1 MKNIYKY
8 LLIFTASALIV
19 SCGESDLEPTLA
31 LDKDLNSGINSAD
44 DLAFVLNRAYD
55 RMTAES
61 YYGKDQIVMGDVR
74 TDNAYSNMNSGRFA
88 KSDMD
93 YNSNGAGPWSTVYR
107 VIAITNIV
115 INADTSSLTGSA
127 SRITHIQGQA
137 HALRALAHFDL
148 LEAYGQH
155 FISGQGGANALGVPY
170 VKTYKDPA
178 NLEPARATVVSNI
191 GDIAADLTSAI
202 SMMND
207 SFNSSTSY
215 MSKAGAYAIL
225 ARATLY
231 AGSVDPSLYAT
242 ADAAAKWVIA
252 NSGASPVTGAGFAAS
267 FAADN
272 ASNSIFELAFSGT
285 DNISINGIANILRGP
300 TYGDVRILTG
310 DGPNPDLLDIYDVD
324 DVRAAS
330 DMIGIAEG
338 YPSMLGKF
346 PTMNG
351 SDNVTIFRVEE
362 MHLIAAETSLR
373 AGNAADALTYLNNI
387 PAIRGLGAGYYAS
400 ASLENILLERRKEFA
415 FEGLRWYDLTRM
427 GMDMP
432 LIDSMKQ
439 MNDDRTPGSP
449 PTFGSYNYA
458 YPISLSER
466 NANPNMVQNY
476 GY

>member
-1 MKNIYKY
+1 MKNIYRY
-8 LLIFTASALIV
+8 LLIFTASALVV

-31 LDKDLNSGINSAD
+31 LDKDLDSGITSAT
-44 DLAFVLNRAYD
+44 DLSFVLNSAYD
-55 RMTAES
+55 RMSES
-61 YYGKDQIVMGDVR
+61 GYYGRNSIIMGDVR
-74 TDNAYSNMNSGRFA
+74 TDNAYSNMNSGRFSD
-88 KSDMD
+88 SDMD
-93 YNSNGAGPWSTVYR
+93 YSSNGAGPWSTIYR

-115 INADTSSLTGSA
+115 INADASNLTGSA
-127 SRITHIQGQA
+127 TQITHIQGQA

-148 LEAYGQH
+148 LQDYGQH
-155 FISGQGGANALGVPY
+155 FISGQGGATSMGVPY
-170 VKTYKDPA
+170 VKTYKDA
-178 NLEPARATVVSNI
+178 DNLEPARDTVGSNI

-202 SMMND
+202 SMMDN

-215 MSKAGAYAIL
+215 MTKAGAYAIL

-242 ADAAAKWVIA
+242 ADSAAKWVIA
-252 NSGASPVTGAGFAAS
+252 NSGAAPVTAGGFAS
-267 FAADN
+267 SYTTDN

-285 DNISINGIANILRGP
+285 DSRGINGIAYILRG
-300 TYGDVRILTG
+300 TSYGDVRILTG
-310 DGPNPDLLDIYDVD
+310 TGTNPDLLDIYDVD
-324 DVRAAS
+324 DVRGGS
-330 DMIGIAEG
+330 DMVGTAQG
-338 YPSMLGKF
+338 YPTMLGKF

-351 SDNVTIFRVEE
+351 SDNITLFRVEE

-373 AGNAADALTYLNNI
+373 AGNAADALSYLNNI

-415 FEGLRWYDLTRM
+415 FEGLRFHDLSRM

-432 LIDSMKQ
+432 QIDSFKQ
-439 MNDDRTPGSP
+439 LNDDLTGTPP
-449 PTFGSYNYA
+449 AFGSHRYA
-458 YPISLSER
+458 YPIALAER